1 MTASEV
7 KKESSE
13 DTILLFVLD
22 VVLIFIGKV
31 PTGDVDISVLEED
44 ELFSPQFQLILLK
57 LKLTYEKKSNFNL
70 RTYQS
75 YYKSSWIFCFFFAF
89 RLESSNYW
97 FFFQENTISSC
108 AKERRM
114 HFYHGWYYE
123 FHLVIF
129 KAKVALKLWGQSRFE
144 NSKTKVLHCGF
155 LICEFYSYWQKYWNA
170 NQYLPL
176 GAEHMIAIS
185 GHWLWPSA
193 GVASCFRSEGQWNG
207 TSF

>member
-7 KKESSE
+7 TKESSE

-57 LKLTYEKKSNFNL
+57 LKLTYEKKN
-70 RTYQS
+70 TWI
-75 YYKSSWIFCFFFAF
+75 SSLFFFAF
-89 RLESSNYW
+89 GLDSSNYW

-176 GAEHMIAIS
+176 EAEHMIAIS

-207 TSF
+207 TSFWGRRWIFQLGL

>member
-1 MTASEV
+1 MLTSV
-7 KKESSE
+7 YLKKMNCFLHNSNWFYWNLSWPMKKKYCPIKNLSS
-13 DTILLFVLD
+13 LFQ
-22 VVLIFIGKV
+22 
-31 PTGDVDISVLEED
+31 
-44 ELFSPQFQLILLK
+44 QFL
-57 LKLTYEKKSNFNL
+57 NF
-70 RTYQS
+70 QP
-75 YYKSSWIFCFFFAF
+75 FFFAF
-89 RLESSNYW
+89 GLDSSNYW

-176 GAEHMIAIS
+176 EAEHMIAIS